1 MMDKRI
7 AVLLGLGTLFT
18 TGCEVGPKYVEPT
31 ALPSPPAFKESLPP
45 NATDSSDWKT
55 ADPKD
60 QVERGKWW
68 VIFGDARL
76 NNFEEQLTQANQNLQ
91 LAEARLRQARA
102 AIRFNRASQFP
113 SISLSPSILNER
125 DSGNQPYFSQS
136 LVNNGTGNFVFPLEL
151 SYEVDLWGRVRR
163 SVTAAKEEA
172 QSSAGDVE
180 AAKLSLHA
188 ELARDYFGVRSADL
202 QERLLQDTVKTY
214 EHALKVT
221 EDRYKG
227 GAAPRADVEQAHTQ
241 LQSAR
246 VLETDIVQ
254 ARANY
259 EHAIAVL
266 VGKTPAQLSI
276 APDTD
281 YVLQPPLIPVGVAGT
296 LLERRPDV
304 AAAERRVAA
313 ANEQIGIA
321 KAAYFPQV
329 TISAAAGFQSTQASN
344 WFSWPSRLWAVGPS
358 VSQVIYDGGRR
369 RAVSES
375 ARDNYDATVAIY
387 RQDSLTAFEEVEDN
401 LVALS
406 VLAKEVEH
414 QRTATASAEKALDL
428 FTKRYQDGV
437 DTYLQVVTSQTTA
450 LQNEQ
455 NDIDLRQREMDAS
468 VLLVKAIGGGWDVS
482 QLPNY

>member
-1 MMDKRI
+1 MDKRI

-18 TGCEVGPKYVEPT
+18 TGCEVGPKYVKPT

-76 NNFEEQLTQANQNLQ
+76 NDFEEQLTQANQNLQ

-113 SISLSPSILNER
+113 SINLSPSILNER

-136 LVNNGTGNFVFPLEL
+136 LVNNGTGNFVLPLEL

-188 ELARDYFGVRSADL
+188 ELARDYFDVRSADL

-221 EDRYKG
+221 EDRYNG

-281 YVLQPPLIPVGVAGT
+281 YVLQPPQIPVGVAGT

-329 TISAAAGFQSTQASN
+329 AIGAAAGFQSTQASN

-375 ARDNYDATVAIY
+375 ARDNYDATVAVY

-406 VLAKEVEH
+406 VLAKEVEQ
-414 QRTATASAEKALDL
+414 QRTATASAEKALEL

-482 QLPNY
+482 QLPSY

>member
-1 MMDKRI
+1 MKNCHAI
-7 AVLLGLGTLFT
+7 ALIALGTFFV
-18 TGCEVGPKYVEPT
+18 TGCEVGPMYVKP
-31 ALPSPPAFKESLPP
+31 AGVPAPPALKEPLPP
-45 NATDSSDWKT
+45 NADSSEWKT
-55 ADPKD
+55 AHPND
-60 QVERGKWW
+60 QAERGKWW
-68 VIFGDARL
+68 TIFGDSQL
-76 NNFEEQLTQANQNLQ
+76 NTFEDQLTQANQNLI

-102 AIRFNRASQFP
+102 AIRFNRAALFP
-113 SISLSPSILNER
+113 SINLSPSILNER
-125 DSGNQPYFSQS
+125 DSVNQPYFSQS
-136 LVNNGTGNFVFPLEL
+136 LANNGTGNFIFPLEL

-188 ELARDYFGVRSADL
+188 ELARDYFGLRSADL
-202 QERLLQDTVKTY
+202 QEWLLADTVIAY

-221 EDRYKG
+221 EDRYNG
-227 GAAPRADVEQAHTQ
+227 GAAPRADVEQARTQ
-241 LQSAR
+241 LQSAK

-254 ARANY
+254 SRANY

-266 VGKTPAQLSI
+266 IGKTPSQLSI
-276 APDTD
+276 NVIKD
-281 YVLQPPLIPVGVAGT
+281 YVLHPPQIPVGVAGT

-304 AAAERRVAA
+304 AAAERHVAA

-329 TISAAAGFQSTQASN
+329 TIGAAAGFQSTQASD
-344 WFSWPSRLWAVGPS
+344 WFNWPSRLWAVGPS

-369 RAVSES
+369 RSVTEG
-375 ARDNYDATVAIY
+375 ARANYDAMVAVY
-387 RQDSLTAFEEVEDN
+387 RQNSLTAFQEVEDN
-401 LVALS
+401 LVALN
-406 VLAKEVEH
+406 VLAKEVEQ
-414 QRTATASAEKALDL
+414 QRSATVSAEKALDL

-450 LQNEQ
+450 LQNER
-455 NDIDLRQREMDAS
+455 NDIDLREREMDAS
-468 VLLVKAIGGGWDVS
+468 VLLIKAVGGGWDTA

>member
-1 MMDKRI
+1 MDKRI

-18 TGCEVGPKYVEPT
+18 TGCEVGPKYVKPT

-76 NNFEEQLTQANQNLQ
+76 NDFEEQLTQANQNLQ

-113 SISLSPSILNER
+113 SINLSPSILNER

-188 ELARDYFGVRSADL
+188 ELARDYFDVRSADL

-221 EDRYKG
+221 EDRYNG

-329 TISAAAGFQSTQASN
+329 TIGAAAGFQSTQASN

-375 ARDNYDATVAIY
+375 ARDNYDATVAVY

-482 QLPNY
+482 QLPSY

>member
-18 TGCEVGPKYVEPT
+18 TGCEVGPKYVKPT

-76 NNFEEQLTQANQNLQ
+76 NDFEEQLTQANQNLQ

-113 SISLSPSILNER
+113 SINLSPSILNER

-188 ELARDYFGVRSADL
+188 ELARDYFDVRSADL

-221 EDRYKG
+221 EDRYNG

-281 YVLQPPLIPVGVAGT
+281 YVLQPPQIPVGVAGT

-329 TISAAAGFQSTQASN
+329 TIGAAAGFQSTQASN

-375 ARDNYDATVAIY
+375 ARDNYDATVAVY

-406 VLAKEVEH
+406 VLAKEVEQ
-414 QRTATASAEKALDL
+414 QRTATASAEKALEL

-482 QLPNY
+482 QLPSY

>member
-1 MMDKRI
+1 MTDKRVT
-7 AVLLGLGTLFT
+7 VLLALGTVFAT
-18 TGCEVGPKYVEPT
+18 ACEIGPKYVKPP
-31 ALPSPPAFKESLPP
+31 ALPSPPALKEPLPS
-45 NATDSSDWKT
+45 NTTTSSDWKT

-60 QVERGKWW
+60 QVGRGKWW
-68 VIFGDARL
+68 VIFGDDRL
-76 NNFEEQLTQANQNLQ
+76 NDFEDQLIRANQNLQ

-125 DSGNQPYFSQS
+125 DSANMPYFNQS
-136 LVNNGTGNFVFPLEL
+136 LVNNGSGNFVFPLEL
-151 SYEVDLWGRVRR
+151 SYEVDLWGRVRH

-180 AAKLSLHA
+180 VAKLSLHA
-188 ELARDYFGVRSADL
+188 ELARDYFGLRSADL
-202 QERLLQDTVKTY
+202 QERLLQDTVTTY

-221 EDRYKG
+221 EDRYNG
-227 GAAPRADVEQAHTQ
+227 GAAPRADVEQARTQ

-266 VGKTPAQLSI
+266 VGKTPAQFSI
-276 APDTD
+276 APDKN
-281 YVLQPPLIPVGVAGT
+281 YVLQPPRIPVGVAGN

-304 AAAERRVAA
+304 AAAERQVAA

-329 TISAAAGFQSTQASN
+329 TIGAAAGFQSAQAST

-369 RAVSES
+369 RAVSEG
-375 ARDNYDATVAIY
+375 ARANYDATVAIY
-387 RQDSLTAFEEVEDN
+387 RQDSLTAFQEVEDN
-401 LVALS
+401 LVALN
-406 VLAKEVEH
+406 VLAKEVEQ
-414 QRTATASAEKALDL
+414 QRDATASAERALDL

-450 LQNEQ
+450 LQNER

-468 VLLVKAIGGGWDVS
+468 VLLVKAIGGGWEVS

>member
-7 AVLLGLGTLFT
+7 AVLLALGTLFA
-18 TGCEVGPKYVEPT
+18 TGCEVGPKYVKPP

-450 LQNEQ
+450 LSNES
-455 NDIDLRQREMDAS
+455 NDIDLRRRQMDAS
-468 VLLVKAIGGGWDVS
+468 VLLIKAVGGGWDRS
-482 QLPNY
+482 QLPSL

>member
-1 MMDKRI
+1 MIDKPFTV
-7 AVLLGLGTLFT
+7 VLALGTLIA
-18 TGCEVGPKYVEPT
+18 TGCEVGPRYVRPP
-31 ALPSPPAFKESLPP
+31 ALPSPPAFKEPLLS
-45 NATDSSDWKT
+45 NATASSDWKT
-55 ADPKD
+55 ATPMD

-76 NNFEEQLTQANQNLQ
+76 NDFEDQLTQANQNLQ

-113 SISLSPSILNER
+113 SISFSPSILNER
-125 DSGNQPYFSQS
+125 ESGNQPYFSPS
-136 LVNNGTGNFVFPLEL
+136 LVNNGTGNFAFPIEL

-188 ELARDYFGVRSADL
+188 ELARDYFGLRSADL
-202 QERLLQDTVKTY
+202 QERLLRDTVKTY
-214 EHALKVT
+214 EHALRIT
-221 EDRYKG
+221 EDRYNG
-227 GAAPRADVEQAHTQ
+227 GAAPRADVEQARTQ

-266 VGKTPAQLSI
+266 VGKIPAQFSI
-276 APDTD
+276 VPDKD
-281 YVLQPPLIPVGVAGT
+281 FVLRPPQIPVGVAGT

-329 TISAAAGFQSTQASN
+329 TIGAAAGFQSAQASN

-369 RAVSES
+369 RAVSEG
-375 ARDNYDATVAIY
+375 AGANYDATVAVY
-387 RQDSLTAFEEVEDN
+387 RQDSLTAFQEVEDN
-401 LVALS
+401 LVALN
-406 VLAKEVEH
+406 VLAKEVEQ
-414 QRTATASAEKALDL
+414 QRSATASAERALDL

-450 LQNEQ
+450 LSNES
-455 NDIDLRQREMDAS
+455 NDIDLRRRQLVAC
-468 VLLVKAIGGGWDVS
+468 VLLIKAVGGGWDRS
-482 QLPNY
+482 QLPSF

>member
-1 MMDKRI
+1 MDKRI

-18 TGCEVGPKYVEPT
+18 TGCEVGPKYVKPT

-76 NNFEEQLTQANQNLQ
+76 NDFEEQLTQANQNLQ

-113 SISLSPSILNER
+113 SINLSPSILNER

-188 ELARDYFGVRSADL
+188 ELARDYFDVRSADL

-221 EDRYKG
+221 EDRYNG

>member
-1 MMDKRI
+1 MIDRPFTV
-7 AVLLGLGTLFT
+7 ALALGTLLA
-18 TGCEVGPKYVEPT
+18 TGCEVGPKYVKPP
-31 ALPSPPAFKESLPP
+31 ALPSPPAFKEPLPS

-55 ADPKD
+55 ATPMD

-76 NNFEEQLTQANQNLQ
+76 NDFEDQLTQANQNLQ

-102 AIRFNRASQFP
+102 AIRFNRASQVP

-125 DSGNQPYFSQS
+125 ESGNQPYFSPS
-136 LVNNGTGNFVFPLEL
+136 LVNNGTGNFAFPIEL

-163 SVTAAKEEA
+163 SVTAAKEEG

-188 ELARDYFGVRSADL
+188 ELARDYFGLRSADL

-214 EHALKVT
+214 EHALRIT
-221 EDRYKG
+221 EDRYNG
-227 GAAPRADVEQAHTQ
+227 GAAPRADVEQARTQ

-266 VGKTPAQLSI
+266 VGTIPAQFSI
-276 APDTD
+276 VPDKD
-281 YVLQPPLIPVGVAGT
+281 FVLRPPQIPVGVAGT

-329 TISAAAGFQSTQASN
+329 TIGAAAGFQSAQASN

-369 RAVSES
+369 RAVSEG
-375 ARDNYDATVAIY
+375 AGANYDATVAVY
-387 RQDSLTAFEEVEDN
+387 RQDSLTAFQEVEDN
-401 LVALS
+401 LVALN
-406 VLAKEVEH
+406 VLAKEVEQ
-414 QRTATASAEKALDL
+414 QRSATASAERALDL

-450 LQNEQ
+450 LSNES
-455 NDIDLRQREMDAS
+455 NDIDLRRRQMDAS
-468 VLLVKAIGGGWDVS
+468 VLLIKAVGGGWDRS
-482 QLPNY
+482 QLPSF